1 MFLDDKIEILRK
13 RGATLTIQR
22 YAVLEFLQDCHVH
35 PTAEEIYQ
43 GLKTSY
49 PAISRATVYNSLE
62 FLKRHE
68 IIREITIERDKARYD
83 CDMEPHR
90 HFLCRRCGRIYDI
103 DMKDSAIIDQEK
115 VNGHRVEEVKL
126 YIFGTCATCLAR
138 DDHA

>member
-1 MFLDDKIEILRK
+1 MSLDDKIEILRK

-43 GLKTSY
+43 RLKTLY

-90 HFLCRRCGRIYDI
+90 HFLCRGCGRIYDI
-103 DMKDSAIIDQEK
+103 DLKDSAIIDQEK